1 MDIAKGRK
9 GASKQ
14 ALSLQLTSYKAFGE
28 ERLFTSSFHLFNPL
42 QLQLHSF
49 AHHKTYQRIF
59 STLLPFFNQETSP
72 THKMLAYNVI
82 VLGLAAVAS
91 AQTFSGF
98 SDSGIVCQG
107 GNTATKAE
115 VDSAIVGPK
124 GTITQAKA
132 SDLGYGRCQNLNV
145 PMYSQPVGDKFIIN
159 YAFDKASNTYNFCSA
174 SISGNFYGKQ
184 CQPI

>member
-1 MDIAKGRK
+1 
-9 GASKQ
+9 
-14 ALSLQLTSYKAFGE
+14 
-28 ERLFTSSFHLFNPL
+28 
-42 QLQLHSF
+42 
-49 AHHKTYQRIF
+49 
-59 STLLPFFNQETSP
+59 
-72 THKMLAYNVI
+72 MLAYNVI

-145 PMYSQPVGDKFIIN
+145 PMYSVSCSSVCVGFINNKGRRNPTIRFLSD
-159 YAFDKASNTYNFCSA
+159 Y
-174 SISGNFYGKQ
+174 
-184 CQPI
+184 